1 MVRINCQHFI
11 NQGRHQEYI
20 VQHFLHFVMTL
31 GQDHVV
37 SLVQQ
42 LTTCIV
48 FSMNSISS
56 DIYKNYK
63 ETQ

>member
-11 NQGRHQEYI
+11 NQGRHHYI
-20 VQHFLHFVMTL
+20 MTFLHFVMTL

-42 LTTCIV
+42 LTTCIA

-63 ETQ
+63 ET